1 MLRGFYSAASGM
13 ITQQRQQEA
22 LANNIANVNTPGYK
36 ADQVAIRAFPEL
48 LMQKISS
55 KKLPTTQEINVHN
68 KQLVGPLN
76 TGVYVQE
83 YIPDF
88 SVGALHQTHL
98 PTDIALYQQYVPD
111 ENGSLFFTVQN
122 EAGDLRLTRNG
133 NFTIDGEG
141 MLVTNEG
148 YYVLDENGAQIA
160 TNDHQFTVLP
170 EGTIQIGDDTVVQ
183 IGISYVANT
192 NDLEKE
198 GHELF
203 VGDVAENIP
212 DGTIYTI
219 QQGYLERSN
228 VDPGITMTQ
237 MMEAYRLFE
246 TNQRVL
252 QAYDESLERAVN
264 DIGRIG

>member
-1 MLRGFYSAASGM
+1 MLRGFYAAASGM

-68 KQLVGPLN
+68 KQAVGPLN

-88 SVGALHQTHL
+88 STGALHQTYL
-98 PTDIALYQQYVPD
+98 PTDIALNQQYVPD

-148 YYVLDENGAQIA
+148 NYVLDENGAPIA
-160 TNDHQFTVLP
+160 TNDHHFTVLP
-170 EGTIQIGDDTVVQ
+170 DGTLQIGEEAVALEL
-183 IGISYVANT
+183 SYVEDT

-198 GHELF
+198 GNGLYAGE
-203 VGDVAENIP
+203 VADNLP
-212 DGTIYTI
+212 ADAIYSI
-219 QQGYLERSN
+219 RQGFLERAN
-228 VDPGITMTQ
+228 VDPGLSMTQ

-252 QAYDESLERAVN
+252 QAYDQSLDKAVN
-264 DIGRIG
+264 DIGRLG

>member
-1 MLRGFYSAASGM
+1 MLRGFYAAASGM

-68 KQLVGPLN
+68 RQAVGPLN

-88 SVGALHQTHL
+88 STGALHQTYL
-98 PTDIALYQQYVPD
+98 PTDIALNQQYVPD

-148 YYVLDENGAQIA
+148 NYVLDENGAPIA
-160 TNDHQFTVLP
+160 TNDHHFTILP
-170 EGTIQIGDDTVVQ
+170 EGIVQIGDDTIQ
-183 IGISYVANT
+183 IGISYVENT

-198 GHELF
+198 GHELY
-203 VGDVAENIP
+203 VGEVAANIP
-212 DGTIYTI
+212 NEAIYTVH
-219 QQGYLERSN
+219 QGYLERSN
-228 VDPGITMTQ
+228 VDPGLTMTQ

-252 QAYDESLERAVN
+252 RAYDESLEKAVN
-264 DIGRIG
+264 DIGRIS